1 LTHIKIFIETL
12 NSGQFV
18 FRILDDDSGVPG
30 AQLAQFNITPDNL
43 HAGWNTITIPDD
55 QVINFIEGSFF
66 VSIFEMANLSSL
78 GKDTD
83 NSGQSWITSANMWE
97 VVADGNIM
105 IRAIVQPG
113 SGNDPEELTPANAT
127 ISNYPN
133 PFNPVTTI
141 EMNLVVAGQANLN
154 IFNTKGQLVK
164 TLVNDVLEA
173 GVNYATWNGTDNND
187 TPVTSGIYFY
197 QLETGSQT
205 TTRKMIMLK

>member
-1 LTHIKIFIETL
+1 
-12 NSGQFV
+12 
-18 FRILDDDSGVPG
+18 
-30 AQLAQFNITPDNL
+30 
-43 HAGWNTITIPDD
+43 
-55 QVINFIEGSFF
+55 
-66 VSIFEMANLSSL
+66 MANLSAL

-83 NSGQSWITSANMWE
+83 NSGQSWITTGTPPGIDWE
-97 VVADGNIM
+97 AVADGNIM
-105 IRAIVQPG
+105 IRAIVYPTI
-113 SGNDPEELTPANAT
+113 GNDPEELTPANAT

-141 EMNLVVAGQANLN
+141 EMNLAVAGQANLN

-164 TLVNDVLEA
+164 TLVNDVLDA